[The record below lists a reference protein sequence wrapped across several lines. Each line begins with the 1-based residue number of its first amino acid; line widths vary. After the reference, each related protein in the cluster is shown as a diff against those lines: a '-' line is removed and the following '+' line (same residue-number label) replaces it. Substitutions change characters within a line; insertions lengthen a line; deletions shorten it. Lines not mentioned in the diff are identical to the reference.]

1 MNVKDIVSRDASTVM
16 AEKGWNVLDLIWYER
31 RAELACEGD
40 RWFDLVRSGRANASL
55 FVGDGDKE
63 GNFSDNQLWLPL
75 ALEET
80 QLAPNITTYPDQS
93 LFQ

>member
-1 MNVKDIVSRDASTVM
+1 M
-16 AEKGWNVLDLIWYER
+16 IWYES

-55 FVGDGDKE
+55 FVGDGVKE
-63 GNFSDNQLWLPL
+63 ANFSEDNLWLPI

-80 QLAPNITTYPDQS
+80 VLATGLTTYPDAA
-93 LFQ
+93 LFN